1 MSTPDNAFIFD
12 PLPRSLLLL
21 LFMRYLISLPKKR
34 EENEEEAEKK
44 KGKYKIQIASLLDAF
59 LGKDYL
65 NFDMHY

>member
-21 LFMRYLISLPKKR
+21 LFMHYLISLPKKR
-34 EENEEEAEKK
+34 RRSRKEE
-44 KGKYKIQIASLLDAF
+44 GKYKIQIASLLDAF

>member
-34 EENEEEAEKK
+34 EENEAEKK
-44 KGKYKIQIASLLDAF
+44 KANTKFK
-59 LGKDYL
+59 
-65 NFDMHY
+65 